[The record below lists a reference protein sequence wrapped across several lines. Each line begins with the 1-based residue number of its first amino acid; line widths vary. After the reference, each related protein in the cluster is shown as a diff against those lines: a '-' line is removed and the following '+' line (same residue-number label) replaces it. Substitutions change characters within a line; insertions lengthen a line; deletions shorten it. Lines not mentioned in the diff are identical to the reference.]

1 MNIQKN
7 HILKKKHLLQKFLRL
22 PRDAYKVL
30 CRQVLDRDGWKCRN
44 PRCGF
49 RGNLHCHHI
58 LFRSEGGD
66 DVSWNLVTLCSEC
79 HDKIHDYTLF
89 IFVAEGNF
97 VGEGGGADGR
107 IIFEEKQ

>member
-1 MNIQKN
+1 M
-7 HILKKKHLLQKFLRL
+7 FLRL
-22 PRDAYKVL
+22 PPDEYRVL

-66 DVSWNLVTLCSEC
+66 DVSWNLVAVCNEC
-79 HDKIHDYTLF
+79 HDKIHAYALY
-89 IFVAEGNF
+89 IYVAPDNH
-97 VGEGGGADGR
+97 VGPGGGADGTLYFTR
-107 IIFEEKQ
+107 G